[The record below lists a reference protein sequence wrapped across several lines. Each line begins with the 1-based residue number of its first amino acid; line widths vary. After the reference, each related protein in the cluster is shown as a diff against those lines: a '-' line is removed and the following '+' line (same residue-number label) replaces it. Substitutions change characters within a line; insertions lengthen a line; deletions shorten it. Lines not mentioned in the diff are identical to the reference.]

1 MVQTEF
7 QADCFHVSSFQVWF
21 QNRRAK
27 WRKREKSQGLRAH
40 ASMSNLGSKEIISR
54 NATLDI
60 PTATP
65 EETFPKWLRFSHQPI
80 HPALNLPY
88 PVTPVIPQY
97 HHALYYNH
105 VDYFTSPC
113 QSSSPPHIS
122 PSIPIQ
128 QDCCTDSIA
137 TLRRRAQEQKL

>member
-1 MVQTEF
+1 M
-7 QADCFHVSSFQVWF
+7 
-21 QNRRAK
+21 
-27 WRKREKSQGLRAH
+27 
-40 ASMSNLGSKEIISR
+40 
-54 NATLDI
+54 DI
-60 PTATP
+60 PSATP

-80 HPALNLPY
+80 HPALNIPY

-105 VDYFTSPC
+105 LDYFTSPC
-113 QSSSPPHIS
+113 QSTSPPHIS